1 MRIWMGVQRLWRG
14 GGTET
19 HVITLAQALRQKGH
33 QVTFCTS
40 GGAWVNKVRRLGFP
54 VHVVAMNQGSGVALL
69 RNKLLFSQVDVLH
82 AHDSSSLQ
90 AFAAAVGPLLRSPK
104 LVYTVH
110 GTYVSKRALVLA
122 RRRANEVIVVSATA
136 ANLVAKSIPRTR
148 LTVVP
153 NGVDTTVFRPAP
165 ERGQQFRQQYRIPLG
180 ARVIG
185 YSGRFTFDKIN
196 LGRRTVRVLAKY
208 AEKNP
213 GVHILVAGRGSGRL
227 GIRVPR
233 VHVVGHIESM
243 QNFFNAC
250 DGVIATGRTAVEA
263 ALCGANVVALG
274 TAGLQGR
281 LTLATLSRLSR
292 TNFGDHGP
300 HRAWSDQQLW
310 TELASLR
317 HRRTQASELSQLRQV
332 LAGRLSAMQ
341 MANRIVAV
349 YRHG

>member
-19 HVITLAQALRQKGH
+19 HVITLAQGLQRQGH
-33 QVTFCTS
+33 QVTICTS
-40 GGAWVNKVRRLGFP
+40 GGAWVNKVRRLGIP
-54 VHVVAMNQGSGVALL
+54 VYVVAMNQGSGVALL
-69 RNKLLFSQVDVLH
+69 RQKLLFGQVDILH
-82 AHDSSSLQ
+82 AHDSTSLR
-90 AFAAAVGPLLRSPK
+90 AFAAAVGGRRGSPK

-110 GTYVSKRALVLA
+110 GTYVSKRALALA
-122 RRRANEVIVVSATA
+122 RKRAHEVIVVSAKA
-136 ANLVAKSIPRTR
+136 ANLAARWIPGTH

-165 ERGQQFRQQYRIPLG
+165 DRGKKFRQEYGIPID

-185 YSGRFTFDKIN
+185 YSGRFTFDKVK

-213 GVHILVAGRGSGRL
+213 RVHILVAGRGSRRL

-274 TAGLQGR
+274 TAGLQGHI
-281 LTLATLSRLSR
+281 TLAKLSQLSR

-300 HRAWSDQQLW
+300 HRAWQDQRLLK
-310 TELASLR
+310 ELTSLR
-317 HRRTQASELSQLRQV
+317 RRRTQTSESSQLRQV
-332 LAGRLSAMQ
+332 LARRLSAAQ
-341 MANRIVAV
+341 MVKKTLAV
-349 YRHG
+349 YRKG